1 MKGKKILSTALALV
15 LMLSMLPAA
24 GAAQTGLSNFKNV
37 NTYTNQTFRDVAAGS
52 WYSENVKSAYEMDL
66 MKDTS
71 AKAFSP
77 NANVTVGSAIA
88 LACRLH
94 SIYHTGKADFTQGSP
109 WYQVYVD
116 YAVKNKI
123 ITAGQFKNY
132 NANATRRQFAAIL
145 AKALPKEALAA
156 KNTVDQGMIPDL
168 AEGSDH
174 YDAIYLLYRA
184 GILTGTDNKGT
195 FKPEAPIGRS
205 SVAAIVSRMAV
216 DSMRQSVTLKA
227 VPVTKITLNKTSMT
241 VETGK
246 TAELTATVAPASAS
260 AKTLTWRSSNTA
272 VATVSGSGVVTG
284 MKKGTATITAT
295 SINGVKATCSITVTD
310 VPVAVTGIKLDRGYL
325 TLNQGNS
332 ERLAATIT
340 PSNATDKSVTWKSS
354 NTRVATVSSSGM
366 VTAQSEGRATITA
379 TASNGKT
386 ASCDVT
392 VEPAVEVRYVTVS
405 PRSLTLEEG
414 KSKSLSASVYPDDAA
429 DQSVSWSSSNT
440 SVATVS
446 RSGVVTA
453 VSQGSA
459 RITATS
465 GNGKYDY
472 CNVTVKA
479 STVPPAFSTPKLNS
493 NYGPMTFT
501 SYYASSGRVHYQSV
515 ISDLTFTK
523 AVLSSSG
530 RVDLTAIIQGT
541 QMTGNYCYVRVEL
554 YNNSG
559 KLLDKDYFASKV
571 AEGQDF
577 ALEKTFTF
585 DSAALQQASKIK
597 FISYSG
603 HEASSGAVQPE
614 PTPTDPSDYNM
625 YYGFDGIPEFDQ
637 FTKSGRTE
645 MENNPGKT
653 ASYMYASATLN
664 EVNAYRTALKACGFT
679 EENSIENS
687 LGVMYYY
694 TKGVS
699 GEDNYREV
707 RLSTTPSPYGV
718 SANIT
723 ISMKKPSNEWS
734 KPETPDPEPTPDTGS
749 GDSTMYY
756 GFDGIPAFD
765 RFTESNRDP
774 KNESLGKTASYM
786 YASATLD
793 EVEAYK
799 AALRDA
805 GFEESNPLETMYVYT
820 KGVSGEDDYREVRLS
835 TTPSPYGV
843 SANITI
849 SMKKPSNEW

>member
-205 SVAAIVSRMAV
+205 SVAAIVSCMAV

-653 ASYMYASATLN
+653 ASYMYASATLD
-664 EVNAYRTALKACGFT
+664 EVEAYKAALKACGFT
-679 EENSIENS
+679 EENS
-687 LGVMYYY
+687 LG
-694 TKGVS
+694 
-699 GEDNYREV
+699 
-707 RLSTTPSPYGV
+707 
-718 SANIT
+718 
-723 ISMKKPSNEWS
+723 
-734 KPETPDPEPTPDTGS
+734 
-749 GDSTMYY
+749 TMYY
-756 GFDGIPAFD
+756 
-765 RFTESNRDP
+765 
-774 KNESLGKTASYM
+774 
-786 YASATLD
+786 
-793 EVEAYK
+793 
-799 AALRDA
+799 
-805 GFEESNPLETMYVYT
+805 YT

-835 TTPSPYGV
+835 ANASPSSTRV
-843 SANITI
+843 SANVII
-849 SMKKPSNEW
+849 SKIKPSNEW